1 MRPYCSK
8 RGQKSVIWNE
18 SPFGSETWV
27 VATFSGGAGEETEKC
42 PPSGSRI
49 LPKTGGLSGLGRHNQ
64 SIEPWSLINAEI
76 WQLPMSPYGY
86 M

>member
-1 MRPYCSK
+1 
-8 RGQKSVIWNE
+8 
-18 SPFGSETWV
+18 
-27 VATFSGGAGEETEKC
+27 VATFSGEAGEETEKC

-64 SIEPWSLINAEI
+64 SMEPWSLINAEI

>member
-1 MRPYCSK
+1 
-8 RGQKSVIWNE
+8 VIWNE
-18 SPFGSETWV
+18 SPFGSETVVTRMFVFGRYRWV

-64 SIEPWSLINAEI
+64 SMEPWSLINAEI